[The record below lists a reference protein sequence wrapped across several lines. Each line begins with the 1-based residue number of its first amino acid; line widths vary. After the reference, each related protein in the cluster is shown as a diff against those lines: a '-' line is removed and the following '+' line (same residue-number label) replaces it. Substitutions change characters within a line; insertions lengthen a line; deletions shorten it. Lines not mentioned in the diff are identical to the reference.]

1 MDLDIGRDTL
11 LALAAVVWADG
22 EMAPEEAQGLRTTAS
37 QLGLAAADLNAVEAA
52 IAQRVTLDHVETI
65 RMNRLTRLFTYA
77 AAGWV
82 VGLKGRVDAKEEEAL
97 RTLGDRLGLSNI
109 ARERASRAV
118 ETVGRS
124 GAGAFDLLAL
134 RSRLSASLSQVGLE

>member
-22 EMAPEEAQGLRTTAS
+22 ELAPEEAQGLRAAAS
-37 QLGLAAADLNAVEAA
+37 QLGLGPSDLSAVEAA
-52 IAQRVTLDHVETI
+52 IARRVTLDHVETVA
-65 RMNRLTRLFTYA
+65 MNRLTRLFTYA
-77 AAGWV
+77 AAGWA
-82 VGLKGRVDAKEEEAL
+82 VGLKGRVDAKEADAL

-109 ARERASRAV
+109 ARERAARAV
-118 ETVGRS
+118 QMVGQS
-124 GAGAFDLLAL
+124 SAGAFDLLAL